1 MMMRIT
7 KIVLASALAAIV
19 ASAAPAMAKSSQAT
33 KSHAQAEETA
43 PSDECQA
50 YQQAPDGSWTKLP
63 CQEPGAS
70 AQISHK
76 PTSASAE
83 AEAR

>member
-7 KIVLASALAAIV
+7 KIALAGSLAALV
-19 ASAAPAMAKSSQAT
+19 ASAAPALAKSSQAT

-43 PSDECQA
+43 TSDECQA

-63 CQEPGAS
+63 CQEPGA
-70 AQISHK
+70 QISHK